1 MVRHIIFGGVDS
13 RDYGAIIDGGE
24 SYAGAERDY
33 ESVPIPGRS
42 GELTV
47 DNGRYKNVPIPYTM
61 MFPHAWELEAYRERM
76 LSLTGYRRLEDSERA
91 DEYRMAR
98 LQGGF
103 APTVSGVHNRHGEV
117 TVTFDCM
124 PQRFLKDGECPRM
137 LGTGEE
143 KRLFNP
149 TPMAAKPMVR
159 VYGAGVLTVAGTAI
173 TIKAHGQEFM
183 DIDCD
188 RQECYCGAENLNEYL
203 IRPQGDFPGLG
214 PGWSTIA
221 LGPGLRKAILYP
233 RWWRL

>member
-1 MVRHIIFGGVDS
+1 MRHIIFGGVDS
-13 RDYGAIIDGGE
+13 RDYGAIVDGGE

-33 ESVPIPGRS
+33 ESVAIPGRS

-61 MFPHAWELEAYRERM
+61 LFSPTWKLEAYRERM
-76 LSLTGYRRLEDSERA
+76 LSLTGYRRLEDSVQS

-103 APTVSGVHNRHGEV
+103 APAVSGVHNRNGEV

-124 PQRFLKDGECPRM
+124 PQRFLKDGERPQM
-137 LGTGEE
+137 LGSGEE

-149 TPMAAKPMVR
+149 TPMAAKPMIR
-159 VYGAGVLTVAGTAI
+159 VYGAGVLTIAGAAL
-173 TIKAHGQEFM
+173 TIRTHGQEFM

-203 IRPQGDFPGLG
+203 IRPQGDFPSLG
-214 PGWSTIA
+214 PGWSAIA
-221 LGPGLRKAILYP
+221 MGPGLQKAIIYP